1 MNEAAIRDVLD
12 LAQQQLQAEQGVL
25 LQGQIRRPAIK
36 NFYENLR
43 TALEYLA
50 WDLLEAASRKDP
62 SVPKPKE
69 ERAVAF
75 PYNDLESK
83 FQKSCDEKIPGLRSA
98 LPLAYAVIRGA
109 QVFAAGDPWLSA
121 MCKLTNTMKHHKP
134 IDTHREQV
142 ATKLVIPGLG
152 VHFTSGMSIHNNWV
166 DGAPMDDIRI
176 EDGKV
181 VSHMRRSND
190 SRARIMPEPV
200 WELFLSKGGP
210 LVRTDMERSF
220 KKVSR
225 LVSDAQAAIA
235 AS

>member
-1 MNEAAIRDVLD
+1 MSEIAIREVLEH
-12 LAQQQLQAEQGVL
+12 AEQQLRAEEAVL
-25 LQGQIRRPAIK
+25 LQGQIRRTAIK

-50 WDLLEAASRKDP
+50 WDLLEAALRKDP
-62 SVPKPKE
+62 SIAKPKDD
-69 ERAVAF
+69 RVAF

-83 FQKSCDEKIPGLRSA
+83 FQKSCEEKIPGLRSA
-98 LPLAYAVIRGA
+98 LPLAYAVVRGA

-134 IDTHREQV
+134 IDAHREQV
-142 ATKLVIPGLG
+142 ATKVVIPGLG
-152 VHFTSGMSIHNNWV
+152 VHFTSGMSIHNNYV

-176 EDGKV
+176 VDGKV
-181 VSHMRRSND
+181 VSHVRRSD
-190 SRARIMPEPV
+190 DPRGRLRPEPV

-210 LVRTDMERSF
+210 LVRTDMERCF
-220 KKVSR
+220 KRVSR